1 MHLASASTLSQR
13 LRRQHYRMELHTLA
27 PQTHLVILSVRIVHS
42 IPLPSALC
50 PLPSALCPLPSAL
63 CPLPSALCP
72 LPSALCPL
80 PSALCPLPEPEPEPW
95 HQPQKEGREILTERK
110 LLILLCNEF
119 NSSSFWFSSVWSEA
133 LQVHPGARPF
143 HQLSLLLILP
153 HAFREGAGEGEEG
166 RGGGTDLGMMA
177 VEVDSGP

>member
-1 MHLASASTLSQR
+1 
-13 LRRQHYRMELHTLA
+13 MELHTLA

-42 IPLPSALC
+42 I
-50 PLPSALCPLPSAL
+50 PLPSAL

-133 LQVHPGARPF
+133 LQVHQGPG
-143 HQLSLLLILP
+143 LSISSLC
-153 HAFREGAGEGEEG
+153 F
-166 RGGGTDLGMMA
+166 
-177 VEVDSGP
+177 